1 MPEQGYVSLAG
12 TILELIFGMKHTPK
26 EDTADHKGENLH
38 QLQTE
43 ELTSEETSPEEEDL
57 DASDTD
63 DDEDEGV
70 GDGNLGKTTPDI
82 LEK

>member
-1 MPEQGYVSLAG
+1 
-12 TILELIFGMKHTPK
+12 MKKQSPK
-26 EDTADHKGENLH
+26 KYKFVDEKEKDLR

-43 ELTSEETSPEEEDL
+43 EIGGEETSPQDEDL

-70 GDGNLGKTTPDI
+70 GDGNIGKSTPDI